1 MKTYKLGMRVWI
13 TIAATLSFLAGWIL
27 LAHANKPMP
36 LQFTQPAISTPASS
50 SPFQTTNPVNPS
62 FQSGGFSFPSQ
73 NQPVFNRPILRT
85 GGS

>member
-13 TIAATLSFLAGWIL
+13 TIAALFSFFGGWIL
-27 LAHANKPMP
+27 LAHANKPAP
-36 LQFTQPAISTPASS
+36 LQFSQPAIS
-50 SPFQTTNPVNPS
+50 SPSNNTTSPSIQTFNPS

-73 NQPVFNRPILRT
+73 PTFNRPILRT